1 TQLVELLV
9 RNAKP
14 SLHHELLHLK
24 IINRAQLRHEV
35 RRHEQFYN
43 DLRTFKPKPFRSYVT
58 ELTNEDEET
67 VSVGVDEEVN
77 QIQRRN
83 IPTCWNCDK
92 QGHRF
97 DDCMAKRII
106 FCYGFANPIHELQ
119 ETEIPSQPEI
129 HYSFIPLHKRIQN
142 YIHERQEIFNNVDSI
157 GTPLKPKRSTRRI
170 REFWKE
176 VRQERL
182 KLISAIVLSAD
193 QRLFTDISIESQTY
207 KALLDSGA
215 TISCIGGSAAQNFLK
230 HKNVKKCS
238 GVIRA
243 ANGTESKVVSKLTTS
258 IKYGDK

>member
-1 TQLVELLV
+1 
-9 RNAKP
+9 
-14 SLHHELLHLK
+14 
-24 IINRAQLRHEV
+24 
-35 RRHEQFYN
+35 
-43 DLRTFKPKPFRSYVT
+43 
-58 ELTNEDEET
+58 
-67 VSVGVDEEVN
+67 
-77 QIQRRN
+77 
-83 IPTCWNCDK
+83 
-92 QGHRF
+92 
-97 DDCMAKRII
+97 
-106 FCYGFANPIHELQ
+106 
-119 ETEIPSQPEI
+119 
-129 HYSFIPLHKRIQN
+129 IQN
-142 YIHERQEIFNNVDSI
+142 YIHKRQKIFNNVDSI

-258 IKYGDK
+258 IKYGDKIDDLELFIIPDLRQDIYLGIDFWQKFGLINKITSEPTVSELDIGTLDNNEESPKYHELNEGEKRRL